1 MNAGLP
7 MSGASDGF
15 KPGAEKRTP
24 DPTAARARAKLPEFG
39 DYELLEEIARGG
51 MGIVYKARQKSLGRL
66 VALKM
71 ILSGQLAGEEELK
84 RFRTEAEAA
93 AKLDHPN
100 IVPIYEIGEHEGCPY
115 FTMRLIEGSSL
126 AAKIEAGTRNRA
138 DGKRERRRTQKAS
151 SPQPSPP
158 EEEREKSI
166 PGPSW
171 AAKVMATVA
180 EAVHHAHQR
189 GVLHRDLKPS
199 NILIGKDGQPCITD
213 FGLAKVL

>member
-15 KPGAEKRTP
+15 KPGEEKRTP
-24 DPTAARARAKLPEFG
+24 GSAASRQAIKFLEFG

-100 IVPIYEIGEHEGCPY
+100 IVPIYEIGEHDGCPY

-126 AAKIEAGTRNRA
+126 AAKVEAGRGKRGE
-138 DGKRERRRTQKAS
+138 GKRERRRTQKDS
-151 SPQPSPP
+151 SPLPSPP
-158 EEEREKSI
+158 EEKRE
-166 PGPSW
+166 
-171 AAKVMATVA
+171 
-180 EAVHHAHQR
+180 
-189 GVLHRDLKPS
+189 
-199 NILIGKDGQPCITD
+199 N
-213 FGLAKVL
+213 